1 MSTELIK
8 ARQLIGQVRS
18 NLKQGKI
25 IPAAQ
30 GLHSAINIILR
41 TSLLLNEKE
50 EFDKLLLDATMTLA
64 NDPLVRQKFPL
75 AIQYKPG
82 EERQLLEVLHALMD
96 ALQEETVRA
105 AEDFLQK
112 TQERKQKQL
121 DQAREN
127 LKAGNLDAAKR
138 TFQSLRNEFSN
149 DPELMRTIGE
159 ALFDAQFFEEAC
171 EYLAKALEL
180 NPGSIQVYNRIGI
193 ALRKLGRFKAA
204 EQYYRKAIDWKDDD
218 PNIFFNLGRLY
229 VEWKQW
235 RKALKAAKI
244 VLRLNPDFEPAQKLQ
259 AFVEKKLEHLQD

>member
-1 MSTELIK
+1 MSAELIK
-8 ARQLIGQVRS
+8 ARQLISQVRS

-30 GLHSAINIILR
+30 GLHSAISIILS
-41 TSLLLNEKE
+41 TPLMLSEKE
-50 EFDKLLLDATMTLA
+50 EFDKLLVDATMTLA
-64 NDPLVRQKFPL
+64 NDALVRKKFPL
-75 AIQYKPG
+75 AIQFKSG
-82 EERQLLEVLHALMD
+82 EERQLLDTLHALID

-112 TQERKQKQL
+112 TQEHKRNML
-121 DQAREN
+121 AQAMEN
-127 LKAGNLDAAKR
+127 LRAGNVDAAKR
-138 TFQSLRNEFSN
+138 AFNSLRNEFSS
-149 DPELMRTIGE
+149 DPELMQKIGE
-159 ALFDAQFFEEAC
+159 ALFDAQLFEDAC

-193 ALRKLGRFKAA
+193 ALRKLGRFEAA
-204 EQYYRKAIDWKDDD
+204 ERYYRKAIEWKDDD

-235 RKALKAAKI
+235 RKAVKAAKI

-259 AFVEKKLEHLQD
+259 AFAEKKLETLQS